1 MILRLLK
8 NDLMRGKLSNFVMLL
23 FIMIS
28 ATLSCASVNL
38 IYSSTNQISYFMND
52 MGNVADLNYSMMNVT
67 QQDKENVEDFLKKEG
82 IQNYQIEEDVSLP
95 LAYIKF
101 EGHDELKSSGVF
113 ATTSPKYYNFL
124 FDEDNEIPTIKEGY
138 VGIPLTMKEQL
149 DLQIGENF
157 TITRD
162 GEKFTYKI
170 QCFVRDSIYG
180 SEMVGQKRILLHP
193 KDYEIQYASSS
204 EKEHTMVLSIKSAKG
219 YENLEAN
226 MQKARLPTYISISKD
241 TSYLSFLGLSIGT
254 CAILMM
260 SGVILLCMSFLI
272 IRYTILFQMENNYA
286 EIGVMKAI
294 GLRHSQI
301 RSLYMAK
308 YLGLGVLGSILGFF
322 VSIPASSILKE
333 VQAGVVPVLSDGV
346 GVLLSAVIVV
356 VILCMVYGITALV
369 LNRLKKQ
376 STMDAI
382 RKGNEGESYKA
393 VSSMELR
400 KIRHMPMCV
409 YLAVNE
415 LFAHMKNTVMMISIY
430 AFCLLLILLPL
441 TLKDSFRGNAFL
453 DILKVSSAD
462 LFTRQYDGVAISK
475 LEKEHQKVVKDL
487 KAYDEHVSVR
497 LETMTS
503 ATLNEGDIS
512 TAVFM
517 MKRANRDIQL
527 DSGKRPILENEVAVS
542 STIAKQFDKTVGDS
556 ITISCEGKKVSYLIT
571 GIYTSMM
578 NLGSNVIVSDK
589 TKYSFAYN
597 GYMVINFSGDQ
608 LQRDKIKEKV
618 LKEYDGVSLITST
631 DLMTSFS
638 GDMPKQISSLSDL
651 MTVVISGIVFALI
664 ILFSKMQML
673 RSKKSI
679 ALLQSI
685 GYHRRFI
692 RRWQTLRCL
701 LQVGL
706 GLLVGLLVHTL
717 CTSAVLEAFFKAMGM
732 GKVNLVANPI
742 HAYILYPCIY
752 LCVACVAQWMV
763 NQTLQ
768 KWNVKEL
775 NDE

>member
-1 MILRLLK
+1 
-8 NDLMRGKLSNFVMLL
+8 
-23 FIMIS
+23 
-28 ATLSCASVNL
+28 
-38 IYSSTNQISYFMND
+38 
-52 MGNVADLNYSMMNVT
+52 
-67 QQDKENVEDFLKKEG
+67 
-82 IQNYQIEEDVSLP
+82 
-95 LAYIKF
+95 
-101 EGHDELKSSGVF
+101 
-113 ATTSPKYYNFL
+113 
-124 FDEDNEIPTIKEGY
+124 
-138 VGIPLTMKEQL
+138 
-149 DLQIGENF
+149 
-157 TITRD
+157 
-162 GEKFTYKI
+162 
-170 QCFVRDSIYG
+170 
-180 SEMVGQKRILLHP
+180 
-193 KDYEIQYASSS
+193 
-204 EKEHTMVLSIKSAKG
+204 
-219 YENLEAN
+219 
-226 MQKARLPTYISISKD
+226 
-241 TSYLSFLGLSIGT
+241 
-254 CAILMM
+254 
-260 SGVILLCMSFLI
+260 
-272 IRYTILFQMENNYA
+272 
-286 EIGVMKAI
+286 
-294 GLRHSQI
+294 
-301 RSLYMAK
+301 
-308 YLGLGVLGSILGFF
+308 
-322 VSIPASSILKE
+322 
-333 VQAGVVPVLSDGV
+333 
-346 GVLLSAVIVV
+346 
-356 VILCMVYGITALV
+356 
-369 LNRLKKQ
+369 
-376 STMDAI
+376 
-382 RKGNEGESYKA
+382 
-393 VSSMELR
+393 
-400 KIRHMPMCV
+400 
-409 YLAVNE
+409 
-415 LFAHMKNTVMMISIY
+415 
-430 AFCLLLILLPL
+430 
-441 TLKDSFRGNAFL
+441 GNAFL

-542 STIAKQFDKTVGDS
+542 STIAKQFNKTVGDS

-717 CTSAVLEAFFKAMGM
+717 FTSTLLEAFFKAMGM

-742 HAYILYPCIY
+742 NAYILYPCIY